1 MGKTI
6 ANLCFQEIRSDP
18 KFVIPEIVSIKPKL
32 IVKASTLREKI
43 REALWLL
50 LFFNY

>member
-32 IVKASTLREKI
+32 IVKVSTLREKNKRSQRASLI
-43 REALWLL
+43 
-50 LFFNY
+50 F